1 VTTVVAPERPRPVL
15 DRERERRL
23 TERQRQIL
31 DQLGTLFEEGFA
43 SLTMADIAA
52 RVRCSLRTLYT
63 LAPSRDELV
72 LLVVDRHLWRVGR
85 AAQSAIAGDPPP
97 LDALRTYLHAATVA
111 VSRTTEPLARDIA
124 AMPAAREL
132 VDGHREH
139 LCRVTQSLLDTAV
152 ARGDIADV
160 DTAAVARVLAGVGR
174 DLARP
179 EVIPSLRTSPKA
191 AADEVVDLILKGLA
205 R

>member
-1 VTTVVAPERPRPVL
+1 VTLVAAPE
-15 DRERERRL
+15 RL

-31 DQLGTLFEEGFA
+31 DQLGTLFEDGFA
-43 SLTMADIAA
+43 HLTMADIAA
-52 RVRCSLRTLYT
+52 RVHCSLRTLYT

-72 LLVVDRHLWRVGR
+72 LMVV
-85 AAQSAIAGDPPP
+85 DPPP
-97 LDALRTYLHAATVA
+97 LDVLRTYLHSATVA
-111 VSRTTEPLARDIA
+111 VSRGSLY
-124 AMPAAREL
+124 
-132 VDGHREH
+132 
-139 LCRVTQSLLDTAV
+139 RVTHGLLDAAV

-179 EVIPSLRTSPKA
+179 EVIPALRTSPKE
-191 AADEVVDLILKGLA
+191 AADVVVDLILKGLA